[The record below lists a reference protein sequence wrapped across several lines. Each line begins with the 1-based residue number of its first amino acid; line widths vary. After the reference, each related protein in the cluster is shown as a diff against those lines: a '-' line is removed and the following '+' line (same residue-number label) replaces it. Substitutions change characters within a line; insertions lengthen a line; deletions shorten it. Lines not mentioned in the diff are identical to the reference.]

1 MHYPWNDRRFTM
13 QCSSYDCRK
22 LLLIAVILF
31 SACIPCS
38 ASGLSVLCYHQ
49 IAPDA
54 ENIMTTT
61 PTLFASHMKYLRENG
76 YTPLS
81 IKDAVLHMRG
91 VRYRSDKP
99 FLITFDDG
107 YDGIYT
113 YAYPIMKRYRF
124 PAIVFLVVS
133 QITDSG
139 NHHHLTWTQLD
150 EMQKSGLLSVG
161 SHTYNLHV
169 KIPEELDSGRLT
181 AGRLLNDLIISR
193 NSIRKHLGVDTPYFA
208 WPYGRYDDRALTTA
222 RKAGFT
228 VFFTTDYGAN
238 HAGDGALR
246 IRRIRLSSSYDTVER
261 LKEKL
266 EQFR

>member
-1 MHYPWNDRRFTM
+1 MRG
-13 QCSSYDCRK
+13 SSYYCK
-22 LLLIAVILF
+22 TLLLMAAILLF
-31 SACIPCS
+31 ACAPCG

-54 ENIMTTT
+54 DNIMTTT
-61 PTLFASHMKYLRENG
+61 PALFESHMKYLKDHG

-81 IKDAVLHMRG
+81 VKDAILYMKG
-91 VRYRSDKP
+91 LSCSAEKP

-124 PAIVFLVVS
+124 PSIVFLVVS
-133 QITDSG
+133 QITDAG
-139 NHHHLTWTQLD
+139 NPHHLTWKQID
-150 EMQKSGLLSVG
+150 EMLKSGLLSVG

-181 AGRLLNDLIISR
+181 VNRLLKDLTLSR
-193 NSIRKHLGVDTPYFA
+193 KSIRKHLGVDTSYFA
-208 WPYGRYDDRALTTA
+208 WPYGHYDDRTLATA
-222 RKAGFT
+222 QKAGFT
-228 VFFTTDYGAN
+228 TIFTTDYGAN
-238 HAGDGALR
+238 HSGDGTLR

-266 EQFR
+266 EQFQ